1 MSTES
6 TQHEPAAEDVDRCE
20 RVLYQWVAQD
30 RVPKDIEHVVSV
42 VGEGKRMDERVEVD
56 DAETERDGEEG
67 PGESA
72 RSGEVRRQ
80 SGDDGRKE
88 EGEGEEGY
96 KRPKVEH
103 LR

>member
-1 MSTES
+1 MPTER

-20 RVLYQWVAQD
+20 HVLYKWVTQD
-30 RVPKDIEHVVSV
+30 RVAEDIEHVVPV

-67 PGESA
+67 PSESA
-72 RSGEVRRQ
+72 GSGEVR
-80 SGDDGRKE
+80 SEGGDDDRKE